1 MASPSQR
8 VDKDRERRQLQLEEL
23 RRTRQALRD
32 QGQPPVASST
42 SPTLLRHSPLTS
54 TRWTPLDTG
63 TTATRD
69 GVSSTLQHSSSLTG
83 TRGQASARD
92 TDRERGATASFQE
105 RGLGG
110 LGQSRR
116 EMSSHTPVGG
126 STTTP
131 SWLGGGV
138 TAPLNEVL
146 DTDYLRSYGRG
157 GLETAGSA
165 GGGSPTTQRSESPLS
180 RTFHVGNTDLRPG
193 ATAVAPPDVWECE
206 VVTGDDDHA
215 GTKAG
220 ITLDV
225 YGEKGCATGVHLA
238 PSMHHEKFARGST
251 VKLKLE
257 LANDNLGTFLCR
269 SLTAPCRNNKYD
281 NVSMSDKLCII
292 RQRYQWLGSSRH
304 LSC

>member
-32 QGQPPVASST
+32 QGQPPVASSGSSMST
-42 SPTLLRHSPLTS
+42 SSRHSPLAN
-54 TRWTPLDTG
+54 TRWSPLDTG
-63 TTATRD
+63 AVTTTRD
-69 GVSSTLQHSSSLTG
+69 GLSPSLQHSGSLTR
-83 TRGQASARD
+83 TRDQASAWN
-92 TDRERGATASFQE
+92 TDRGRGATASFQE
-105 RGLGG
+105 RAMDSQGIGSRG
-110 LGQSRR
+110 HQSRR
-116 EMSSHTPVGG
+116 EMSTDTPVGG

-138 TAPLNEVL
+138 TAPLSDVL
-146 DTDYLRSYGRG
+146 GTDYLRSYGRG
-157 GLETAGSA
+157 ALETASTAGSR
-165 GGGSPTTQRSESPLS
+165 SPTTQRSDAGSSSLS
-180 RTFHVGNTDLRPG
+180 NTRHLGNSIAAADFRPG
-193 ATAVAPPDVWECE
+193 ATAVTLPDVWECE
-206 VVTGDDDHA
+206 VVTGEDDHA

-257 LANDNLGTFLCR
+257 LANDNLGAFV
-269 SLTAPCRNNKYD
+269 SLTCCP
-281 NVSMSDKLCII
+281 VP
-292 RQRYQWLGSSRH
+292 
-304 LSC
+304 